1 MKPQKPQVRVSC
13 WFLPA
18 TTYSLGSQNPLDY
31 LTAIMDRKIKRVLNS
46 ELNNIKLR
54 SCFMQRALV
63 AKVFEFSKEP
73 AFLISQGGFHSSN
86 IIIDNNFYI
95 TE

>member
-31 LTAIMDRKIKRVLNS
+31 LTAIIDRKIKRVLNS

-63 AKVFEFSKEP
+63 AKVFEFSKET
-73 AFLISQGGFHSSN
+73 AFLISQGGFHSSK
-86 IIIDNNFYI
+86 IIIDSNLYI
-95 TE
+95 TG